1 MGNVDSVQTH
11 AKSEEFPY
19 GNEFQIILIAL
30 AFREPKFIDL
40 YEHILQPQFFDR
52 EEFRHI
58 VRIITQYFSR
68 YGRTPDAHLAYG
80 VIRSYCMD
88 KKFPESV
95 VQLLENV
102 LDKIF
107 KADLENADFV
117 KEEAIRFAQAQLM
130 KETLLEGVKK
140 IDDPSNYPE
149 LLKKFERVLEVAA
162 PRDYGM
168 KFNDI
173 ALDLPAQL
181 REHSIFSLSRR
192 VKTGIKSFDEHTF
205 GGSAPKKL
213 GVVMA
218 PSGSGKRIL
227 FSTPVLTTSGWK
239 THGELV
245 VGDEVFGLNGKP
257 IRVIATGNIG
267 SINCKLTFS
276 NNSTIY
282 CHEDHEWLLFDRTGS
297 RRCWRILETKKLIET
312 KIPSLG
318 KGLLKLKPDLM
329 RGERSRFQLPTI
341 EALQF
346 SEKKLPLHPYVLGVW
361 LGDGTHTKACVTHDE
376 KDFEMIDEI
385 VRLGYPISSVQ
396 THKTTGVKT
405 TYFGGEFDKEKHFG
419 VCGPLRKGLKESGV
433 FGNKHIPDLYLQSS
447 IEQRLQLL
455 AGIIDTDGTFT
466 KEGKV
471 VISTVS
477 EKLANGIVEL
487 VRSFGWRTKFTV
499 VEPRTSTSG
508 IIGKQQI
515 FRIQFV
521 PYLPVPTK
529 LPRKKIEGS
538 KFPKRRVGVVSSE
551 LGDFGFGN
559 CIQVDSPDGI
569 YLVGKELIPTHNSH
583 LLVQF
588 GATAIRNGQPVFHYT
603 FGDMDMYEVFLRY
616 ASNFSG
622 IPSGDIMHGTG
633 RDYHTTMLS
642 WIKENKQD
650 LLVSTHPAD
659 TMTTAALR
667 SHISMQISRTGI
679 HPALIIIDY
688 ADNLAFNM
696 QKKYGGFEHSMQ
708 LGEVYQQLI
717 KLAHQFDCAIWTG
730 SQVARD
736 HWKDEVIDRDGIA
749 ASAKKIDHADYIITI
764 NRTEEERNFGTAR
777 LYEAKIRFGKD
788 KHTIPVSFNTSTS
801 RIEELDAPPTFLKK
815 KEEQNRGLNGGKK
828 QIKVDTTEEI
838 EATDPNMERRLKILR
853 KLNVDPTT

>member
-1 MGNVDSVQTH
+1 MGNTDSVQTH

-58 VRIITQYFSR
+58 IRIVTQYFSR
-68 YGRTPDAHLAYG
+68 YGRTPDSHLAYG
-80 VIRSYCMD
+80 VVRSYCMD

-107 KADLENADFV
+107 KADLESADFV
-117 KEEAIRFAQAQLM
+117 KEESIRFAQAQLM

-192 VKTGIKSFDEHTF
+192 VRTGIKSFDEHTF

-218 PSGSGKRIL
+218 PSGSGK
-227 FSTPVLTTSGWK
+227 
-239 THGELV
+239 
-245 VGDEVFGLNGKP
+245 
-257 IRVIATGNIG
+257 
-267 SINCKLTFS
+267 
-276 NNSTIY
+276 
-282 CHEDHEWLLFDRTGS
+282 
-297 RRCWRILETKKLIET
+297 
-312 KIPSLG
+312 
-318 KGLLKLKPDLM
+318 
-329 RGERSRFQLPTI
+329 
-341 EALQF
+341 
-346 SEKKLPLHPYVLGVW
+346 
-361 LGDGTHTKACVTHDE
+361 
-376 KDFEMIDEI
+376 
-385 VRLGYPISSVQ
+385 
-396 THKTTGVKT
+396 
-405 TYFGGEFDKEKHFG
+405 
-419 VCGPLRKGLKESGV
+419 
-433 FGNKHIPDLYLQSS
+433 
-447 IEQRLQLL
+447 
-455 AGIIDTDGTFT
+455 
-466 KEGKV
+466 
-471 VISTVS
+471 
-477 EKLANGIVEL
+477 
-487 VRSFGWRTKFTV
+487 
-499 VEPRTSTSG
+499 
-508 IIGKQQI
+508 
-515 FRIQFV
+515 
-521 PYLPVPTK
+521 
-529 LPRKKIEGS
+529 
-538 KFPKRRVGVVSSE
+538 
-551 LGDFGFGN
+551 
-559 CIQVDSPDGI
+559 
-569 YLVGKELIPTHNSH
+569 SH

-622 IPSGDIMHGTG
+622 IPSDDIMHGTG
-633 RDYHTTMLS
+633 RDYHTTMIGWLQ
-642 WIKENKQD
+642 ENKQD

-801 RIEELDAPPTFLKK
+801 RVEELDAPPTFLKK
-815 KEEQNRGLNGGKK
+815 KEDAGRGIAGGKK
-828 QIKVDTTEEI
+828 QIKVDTSEEI
-838 EATDPNMERRLKILR
+838 EATDPNMERRLKILK
-853 KLNVDPTT
+853 KLNVDPST